1 MARKASA
8 GAAGLILMTLCVGQF
23 LMMLDSSV
31 MNVSIATVAKDVG
44 TTVTGIQTAITL
56 YTLVMASFMITGGKI
71 GQIIGRKR
79 AFVIGCVIYA
89 CGSTTTALAPNLT
102 VLLIGWSFLEGLGAA
117 LILPAIVALVAS
129 NFGPAERPRAYGLVT
144 AAAAVAV
151 AVGPIVGG
159 FFTTYLSWRYVF
171 AGEVLLVGMI
181 LILARRIEAGEAE
194 RKVRLDLVGTALS
207 ALGLGLIVLGVLRS
221 GTWGFVRAK
230 PEAPEWI
237 GLSPV
242 IWMMLAG
249 AAVLALFLWWE
260 NRLVERDG
268 EPLVNPAILRVS
280 VLRGGLTSFFFQ
292 YFLQGG
298 MFFAMPLFLSIALG
312 LSAIDT
318 GVRLLPLSFTL
329 ILAAAGIPKLFPNV
343 SPRRVVR
350 LGFLGMFAG
359 LVVMVA
365 ALEAGAGPEIVTWPL
380 LLAGLGM
387 GALASQLGSVTV
399 SSVADEQSGEV
410 GGLQNTVTNLGI
422 SVGTALTGAIIIAA
436 LSSSFLTGVEENPAV
451 PRSVQARAS
460 TELSGGIPFLSDT
473 ELETAL
479 DGAPGVSPRATDA
492 IVEENEEARLVG
504 LRSAL
509 AILALLAVVGLFFT
523 GRIPTRQP
531 GAAAEPAGA
540 G

>member
-1 MARKASA
+1 LARK
-8 GAAGLILMTLCVGQF
+8 GAAGLILMTLCAGQF

-79 AFVIGCVIYA
+79 AFAIGCVIYG
-89 CGSTTTALAPNLT
+89 CGSMTTALAPSLP
-102 VLLIGWSFLEGLGAA
+102 VLLIGWSGLEGLGAA
-117 LILPAIVALVAS
+117 LILPAIVALVAT
-129 NFGPAERPRAYGLVT
+129 NFDRAERPRAYGLVT

-171 AGEVLLVGMI
+171 AGEVLIVIAI
-181 LILARRIEAGEAE
+181 LILARRIEAGEPE
-194 RKVRLDLVGTALS
+194 RKVKLDLVGTGLS
-207 ALGLGLIVLGVLRS
+207 AVGLGLIVLGVLRS
-221 GTWGFVRAK
+221 GVWGFVKAK
-230 PEAPEWI
+230 PDAPEWI

-242 IWMMLAG
+242 IWMMLG
-249 AAVLALFLWWE
+249 GFAVLALFLWWE
-260 NRLVERDG
+260 NRLVERKG

-280 VLRGGLTSFFFQ
+280 VLRAGLTSFFFQ

-312 LSAIDT
+312 LSAIET

-329 ILAAAGIPKLFPNV
+329 ILAAAGIPKVFPDV

-359 LVVMVA
+359 LVVLVA
-365 ALEAGAGPEIVTWPL
+365 ALEAGAGAEIVTVPL

-399 SSVADEQSGEV
+399 SSVPDEQSGEV

-422 SVGTALTGAIIIAA
+422 SVGTALTGAIIVAA

-451 PRSVQARAS
+451 PKSVQARAS
-460 TELSGGIPFLSDT
+460 TELSGGIPFLSND

-479 DGAPGVSPRATDA
+479 DEAPGISPRATDA
-492 IVEENEEARLVG
+492 IVEENEEGRLVG
-504 LRSAL
+504 LRTAL
-509 AILALLAVVGLFFT
+509 AVLALLALVGLFFT

-531 GAAAEPAGA
+531 AAAAEPAA
-540 G
+540 AT